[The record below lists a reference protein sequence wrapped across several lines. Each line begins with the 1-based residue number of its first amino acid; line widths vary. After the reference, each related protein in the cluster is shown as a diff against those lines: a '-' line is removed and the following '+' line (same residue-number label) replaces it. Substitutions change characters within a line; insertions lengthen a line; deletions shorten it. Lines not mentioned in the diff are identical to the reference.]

1 MKTLHLNRSAII
13 TTTFAAVMSIVLA
26 TQSTVA
32 SVSAQM
38 AADGSKKQLDS
49 LLQNINK
56 EIERRQ
62 TVLDTSSLTK
72 TATDDSGSNTTA
84 AECDTEDVPKSITD
98 GTKSEV
104 SQADSTLKGLKDSLK
119 NITSLGDAQQKA
131 KQTDDAY
138 QQFQITATKSSIVK
152 DMCTQSQAKQQ
163 LEDLVKQAK
172 QQMASNE
179 SSGTSNGNAE
189 EQTKMIEQLIA
200 AISAIF
206 ASVVALIIALATGN
220 YEAAMQIFQTILGQL
235 AVVGTILLQAVAS
248 MLQINISLGVGSGS

>member
-1 MKTLHLNRSAII
+1 MKTLHLNRPALL
-13 TTTFAAVMSIVLA
+13 TTALAVVMSIVLA

-38 AADGSKKQLDS
+38 ATDNTKKQLDS

-56 EIERRQ
+56 ELERRQ
-62 TVLDTSSLTK
+62 SVLDTSSLTQ
-72 TATDDSGSNTTA
+72 TGTGTGTSGSST
-84 AECDTEDVPKSITD
+84 AECSTEDVPKSITD
-98 GTKSEV
+98 GAKSDV
-104 SQADSTLKGLKDSLK
+104 AKTDSSMQSIQDSLK

-138 QQFQITATKSSIVK
+138 QQFQVTATKSAIVK

-163 LEDLVKQAK
+163 LEELVSQAK
-172 QQMASNE
+172 QQMASN
-179 SSGTSNGNAE
+179 SASGQSNGNSE
-189 EQTKMIEQLIA
+189 EQTKMIEQLIT
-200 AISAIF
+200 AIEAIF

-220 YEAAMQIFQTILGQL
+220 YEAAMQIFQTIIGQL

-248 MLQINISLGVGSGS
+248 MLQINISLGVGGSS